1 MGLPQLPGD
10 FGSSAVV
17 YGAPTVPPLS
27 VVVECCGKAL
37 EAGLDRWSHGY
48 ETAEQKLRRVASHES
63 VGHEDGRSSPEKE
76 QEKEKQPKGKKKVTA
91 TKLTEAEIEE
101 DHYENLGFLEGM
113 GVAAT
118 EEHIRKIVRQKSM
131 ETHPDK
137 TGGDDTMFKKVQLAS
152 EVLLNAD
159 KRRAYDSSLP
169 FDDDIPP
176 VKVTPERFYRVFG
189 ACFAA
194 NSRWYD
200 GKKEDLPSLGDDDT
214 DLDVVEKFYDFWYGF
229 KSWRD
234 FSHEVADDLYDL
246 TEAEDRWERRRM
258 ERENAKLL
266 EKAKKREKSRLTEL
280 TERAYKNDPRLI
292 ARERALLAERK
303 AKAEAREREEQER
316 IREAREAEEKR
327 KRQEEEAK
335 AAAKD
340 LKAATKKARQNFRR
354 LVAPVEGAGGW
365 PSLCSV
371 SRLELDWLLGRSN
384 YETIT
389 DLSEKAR
396 AVVDAPVE
404 GGVQPLAFLLHQT
417 IEAEEQRSGETR
429 SGAQLA
435 FREGFWGCEEV
446 KKLYAVWSKSK
457 EDFAAIAAEMQP
469 RSEEDCRKK
478 VQQLEKVSADNSA
491 HQAEAA
497 AAAAKKQAAEE
508 EAQRQLEA
516 AEEEK
521 KKKQEA
527 ARKAEEE
534 KKEAKAKQA
543 AGQKSKKD
551 QQKMVEHEGSKRR
564 TNEKEEAAARTPL
577 FQQYSTVLQRY
588 LKERAKAQAVDDQK
602 RAKECEK
609 ELKKIAKQQAS
620 NEKQQEDRRSALQ
633 EKEDKEFSQLLEKE
647 KVDRAEA
654 KKGKSKAK
662 QAKPAPKAAAPKPA
676 PKQQQ
681 QQQQQPKPAAK
692 PAPKAAPKPAPKMT
706 FVVNERAA
714 EQPKQKGG
722 QAEEDGGAWGKV
734 PKSGGKKK
742 K

>member
-1 MGLPQLPGD
+1 MPLPQLPAD

-76 QEKEKQPKGKKKVTA
+76 EKKEQSKGKKKMTA
-91 TKLTEAEIEE
+91 TKLSEAEIEE
-101 DHYENLGFLEGM
+101 DHYENLGFVEGL

-118 EEHIRKIVRQKSM
+118 EEDVRKQYRQRSM

-137 TGGDDTMFKKVQLAS
+137 TGGDDTLFKKVQLAA

-176 VKVTPERFYRVFG
+176 AKVTADRFYRVFG

-200 GKKEDLPSLGDDDT
+200 GKKTDLPSLGDEDTHLDD
-214 DLDVVEKFYDFWYGF
+214 VEKFYDFWYGF

-258 ERENAKLL
+258 ERENAKFL

-316 IREAREAEEKR
+316 IVAARVAEERR
-327 KRQEEEAK
+327 KRQEEEAL
-335 AAAKD
+335 AAKKD

-365 PSLCSV
+365 PSLSSI
-371 SRLELDWLLGRSN
+371 SRLELDWFLGRSN
-384 YETIT
+384 YETINE
-389 DLSEKAR
+389 LAEKAR

-404 GGVQPLAFLLHQT
+404 GGVQPLAFLLHQS
-417 IEAEEQRSGETR
+417 IEQEEQRSGETR

-497 AAAAKKQAAEE
+497 AAAAKRQAEE
-508 EAQRQLEA
+508 EEAKKQLEA
-516 AEEEK
+516 VEEEK

-534 KKEAKAKQA
+534 KKEAKARQA
-543 AGQKSKKD
+543 AGQKVKKD
-551 QQKMVEHEGSKRR
+551 QQKMLEHEGSKRR
-564 TNEKEEAAARTPL
+564 TWEKDEAAGRTPL
-577 FQQYSTVLQRY
+577 FQQYSTVLQRH

-609 ELKKIAKQQAS
+609 EVKKIAKQQVS
-620 NEKQQEDRRSALQ
+620 NEKQQEDRRAALL
-633 EKEDKEFSQLLEKE
+633 EKEDKDFSQLLEKE

-654 KKGKSKAK
+654 KKGKKAK
-662 QAKPAPKAAAPKPA
+662 QAKPAPKAAAQQAPKPA
-676 PKQQQ
+676 PK
-681 QQQQQPKPAAK
+681 QQQPKPAAK

-706 FVVNERAA
+706 FVVNEKA
-714 EQPKQKGG
+714 EGQKKKGG
-722 QAEEDGGAWGKV
+722 QEGEDDGSWGKV
-734 PKSGGKKK
+734 PKSGGKKGGK